1 MIPNKP
7 NNKVEEIVE
16 EFYQEFGHLAVVKNE
31 LSGNQYKN
39 IGDWLRTALT
49 SSYEQ
54 GVRDAVGNI
63 GAGLL
68 AQHSPQ
74 AVLDAYFDVANKE
87 LEKYETDN

>member
-1 MIPNKP
+1 MTNKP
-7 NNKVEEIVE
+7 NNKVEEKVE
-16 EFYQEFGHLAVVKNE
+16 EFIKSYEGILPPEAIEYGAEWYRQALA
-31 LSGNQYKN
+31 
-39 IGDWLRTALT
+39 

-54 GVRDAVGNI
+54 GVRDVVGNI

-74 AVLDAYFDVANKE
+74 VVLDAYFDVANKE